1 MIQRFTEMYYDDALR
16 FAKFIQAT
24 EGGEIEIVKEDAEGF
39 PLPPK
44 HRVLDNMVN
53 CIKIRN
59 YEVAY
64 LGRRKDMDD
73 DKKMRNRTLHR
84 FIIGQKLKEVR
95 ELSGISIG
103 ELSEKSGYKPN
114 NIKNIED
121 GRFSPDTDTL
131 CNILDA
137 MDAHL
142 EIVKD

>member
-1 MIQRFTEMYYDDALR
+1 MIQKFTETYYDDALR

-24 EGGEIEIVKEDAEGF
+24 EGGEIEIVKEDSEGF

-44 HRVLDNMVN
+44 HRIFGNMVN

-59 YEVAY
+59 YEIAY
-64 LGRRKDMDD
+64 FLQRKDEED
-73 DKKMRNRTLHR
+73 DKKYRNKTLHR

-95 ELSGISIG
+95 QLSGISLE
-103 ELSEKSGYKPN
+103 ELAGKSGYKPG
-114 NIKNIED
+114 NIRNIEM
-121 GRFSPDTDTL
+121 GRFGADVDTL

-142 EIVKD
+142 EIMKD